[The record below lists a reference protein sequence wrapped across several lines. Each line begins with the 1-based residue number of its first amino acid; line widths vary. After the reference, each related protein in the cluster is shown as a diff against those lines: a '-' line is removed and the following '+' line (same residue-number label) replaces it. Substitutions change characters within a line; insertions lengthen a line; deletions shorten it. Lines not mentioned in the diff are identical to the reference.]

1 MAVNVHICG
10 KIVEYETP
18 KKRIIP
24 ENINKTKKATFVYTT
39 KQERLMEYVYAR
51 AVKAKKLEDKIYLN
65 SAETFTNHIHLCKEA
80 INYLSD
86 RIYQLENEKE
96 LTR

>member
-1 MAVNVHICG
+1 MTRKLNVFVKRQVN
-10 KIVEYETP
+10 
-18 KKRIIP
+18 RL
-24 ENINKTKKATFVYTT
+24 KA
-39 KQERLMEYVYAR
+39 KL
-51 AVKAKKLEDKIYLN
+51 KAKKLEYKIYLN